1 MTTDPPT
8 PASVRLGLAVIAAA
22 LAATTLYGLLRLGQ
36 KLMFAEV
43 DPATVIWS
51 EHAGYFWRALT
62 AGYVGGMMG
71 LAVWV
76 VAGKESGPT
85 VRALA
90 RALPFVV
97 ALIVAQGLLVP

>member
-1 MTTDPPT
+1 MTNDPKA
-8 PASVRLGLAVIAAA
+8 PAGVRLGLAVIAAA
-22 LAATTLYGLLRLGQ
+22 LAATALYGLLRLGQ
-36 KLMFAEV
+36 KLLFAEA

-71 LAVWV
+71 VAVWFI
-76 VAGKESGPT
+76 AGRESGPT

-90 RALPFVV
+90 KALPFVV
-97 ALIVAQGLLVP
+97 ALITAQGLLVP